1 MPEGNKHMYGS
12 GYIEKQMAK
21 QGEMSD
27 ANEAALYREKPE
39 FDTKI
44 KSNYPLTEN
53 FPSESGSKHIDPNV
67 LGKLAASS
75 PHS

>member
-53 FPSESGSKHIDPNV
+53 FPS
-67 LGKLAASS
+67 
-75 PHS
+75 